1 MKNLKSIDIPNSP
14 GVYKFLNSDN
24 KILYVGKSKNL
35 KKRVKSYFQ
44 KEQNKKISNLIKETV
59 NIDFII
65 SESEHDALL
74 LENNLIKENKPKYN
88 ILLRD
93 DKTYPWV
100 CIKKERF
107 PRVFLTRKY
116 IKDGSEYFGPYTNV
130 KSINSLLSMINNIY
144 PIRVSNYNFSQKK
157 INNSSKK
164 IGLKIHSKNGH
175 SLILGFE
182 KFSSENKNLISE
194 EKYLE
199 NMKYIKEILNGNFK
213 NVKAHL
219 LKRMK
224 KFSKSLEFEKSQIL
238 KEKLDLLDTYQS
250 KSIIVNDKFKNLDV
264 IGVIE
269 DTKYYFINY
278 LKINNGMII
287 GSESLKTAKKLISKE
302 EELRQIIMD
311 LKFKYNSLNHNIVS
325 NIKLNK
331 ILSGNLESIVPK
343 AGDKKKL
350 LDMSLKNLLFFKKNL
365 YVEKKERKTKKISVL
380 IDLKN
385 KLNLKRVPFYIE
397 CFDISNIQGSNTVAS
412 MVLFRD
418 GYPVKKE
425 YRKFKIRSV
434 DKPDDFES
442 MREVVERRYSRL
454 IKEKMK
460 LPDLIIID
468 GGKGQLSA
476 SCEILKKLNI
486 YNKIN
491 IIGIAKKLEEIYF
504 PNDSVPILLGK
515 KSEQL
520 KLIQNIRNEAHRFA
534 VNYHKQLRSNTFLIS
549 ELEQIDGIGEI
560 SRIKLIKKFKSFNN
574 IKKQSRDNL
583 IKIVGAKRA
592 DTLLRY
598 FKINIPKD

>member
-1 MKNLKSIDIPNSP
+1 
-14 GVYKFLNSDN
+14 
-24 KILYVGKSKNL
+24 
-35 KKRVKSYFQ
+35 
-44 KEQNKKISNLIKETV
+44 
-59 NIDFII
+59 
-65 SESEHDALL
+65 
-74 LENNLIKENKPKYN
+74 
-88 ILLRD
+88 
-93 DKTYPWV
+93 
-100 CIKKERF
+100 
-107 PRVFLTRKY
+107 
-116 IKDGSEYFGPYTNV
+116 
-130 KSINSLLSMINNIY
+130 
-144 PIRVSNYNFSQKK
+144 
-157 INNSSKK
+157 
-164 IGLKIHSKNGH
+164 
-175 SLILGFE
+175 
-182 KFSSENKNLISE
+182 
-194 EKYLE
+194 
-199 NMKYIKEILNGNFK
+199 
-213 NVKAHL
+213 
-219 LKRMK
+219 MK

-365 YVEKKERKTKKISVL
+365 YVEKKERKTKKMSVL

-454 IKEKMK
+454 IKEKMRE
-460 LPDLIIID
+460 
-468 GGKGQLSA
+468 G
-476 SCEILKKLNI
+476 
-486 YNKIN
+486 
-491 IIGIAKKLEEIYF
+491 
-504 PNDSVPILLGK
+504 
-515 KSEQL
+515 
-520 KLIQNIRNEAHRFA
+520 
-534 VNYHKQLRSNTFLIS
+534 
-549 ELEQIDGIGEI
+549 
-560 SRIKLIKKFKSFNN
+560 
-574 IKKQSRDNL
+574 
-583 IKIVGAKRA
+583 RA
-592 DTLLRY
+592 T
-598 FKINIPKD
+598 